1 MFTGK
6 INGVRLLADGNVTVM
21 FTCNG
26 DDLESI
32 AKSRKGIIT
41 MYSEGESQVT
51 DDRAV
56 SLAHIRS
63 LAEQVAEAID
73 RELNQEVTDEE
84 WKACHGDRN
93 ILPER
98 GEVEDE
104 QE

>member
-73 RELNQEVTDEE
+73 RELNGCEINNDE
-84 WKACHGDRN
+84 
-93 ILPER
+93 LPYNEPYR
-98 GEVEDE
+98 DLLTEGVKDE